1 MTWTLLLQSAIA
13 GITNGF
19 IYGLTGLGIAVIFR
33 GTRVI
38 NAMQGDFSLIAGVA
52 AYLILN
58 RYGQP
63 LPIALLGGI
72 AAGGFIG
79 AFVERLLIRPI
90 DRLGGTEDRYLLVTL
105 GGAFAVSGTVL
116 LLFGHDN
123 RSMPGI
129 GGDRSVDI
137 FDATLSVHA
146 IWLIAISIAIV
157 LFLYHFFARTHLGRS
172 MMAASIDPEG
182 AATIGINVP
191 LMRTFTFLMGG
202 LIGGLA
208 GVLIAPIVTLHYEI
222 GLLLTLKGFAA
233 AILGGLTK
241 PFGAI
246 VGGLTLGLLESFAVV
261 MVSSGYKDVIAM
273 AILIAIMILLPGGL
287 FSRRL
292 RQGG

>member
-38 NAMQGDFSLIAGVA
+38 NAMQGDFSLIAGVV
-52 AYLILN
+52 AYLILSS
-58 RYGQP
+58 YGPP
-63 LPIALLGGI
+63 LPLALLGGI
-72 AAGGFIG
+72 AAGGAIG
-79 AFVERLLIRPI
+79 ILVERLLIRPI

-116 LLFGHDN
+116 LLFGHDT

-146 IWLIAISIAIV
+146 IWLITISIAIV
-157 LFLYHFFARTHLGRS
+157 LFLYHFFAQTHLGRS

-182 AATIGINVP
+182 AATIGIDVP
-191 LMRTFTFLMGG
+191 LMRTLTFLMGG

-208 GVLIAPIVTLHYEI
+208 GVLIAPLVTLHYEI

-246 VGGLTLGLLESFAVV
+246 VGGLILGLLESFAVL
-261 MVSSGYKDVIAM
+261 MVSSGYKDVVAM
-273 AILIAIMILLPGGL
+273 AMLIAIMILLPGGL
-287 FSRRL
+287 FSRRT

>member
-38 NAMQGDFSLIAGVA
+38 NAMQGDFALIAGVV

-58 RYGQP
+58 SFGSP
-63 LPIALLGGI
+63 LPLALLAGI
-72 AAGGFIG
+72 VAGGAIG
-79 AFVERLLIRPI
+79 ALAERLIIRPI
-90 DRLGGTEDRYLLVTL
+90 DRLDGTEDRYLLVTL

-116 LLFGHDN
+116 LLFGHDTH
-123 RSMPGI
+123 SMPGI
-129 GGDRSVDI
+129 GGNRSVDI

-146 IWLIAISIAIV
+146 IWLITVSIAVV
-157 LFLYHFFARTHLGRS
+157 LFLGHFFARTYLGRS

-182 AATIGINVP
+182 AATTGIDVP
-191 LMRTFTFLMGG
+191 LMRTLTFLIGG

-208 GVLIAPIVTLHYEI
+208 GVLIAPLVTLHYEI

-246 VGGLTLGLLESFAVV
+246 IGGLILGLVESLAVL

-273 AILIAIMILLPGGL
+273 AILITIMILLPGGL
-287 FSRRL
+287 FSRRI

>member
-38 NAMQGDFSLIAGVA
+38 NAMQGDFSLIAGVV

-58 RYGQP
+58 GYGQP

-79 AFVERLLIRPI
+79 ALVERLLIRPI

-116 LLFGHDN
+116 LLFGHDT
-123 RSMPGI
+123 RSLPGI

-208 GVLIAPIVTLHYEI
+208 GVLIAPLVTLHYEI

-246 VGGLTLGLLESFAVV
+246 VGGLTLGLLESFAVL

-292 RQGG
+292 RLGG

>member
-38 NAMQGDFSLIAGVA
+38 NAMQGDFALIAGVV

-58 RYGQP
+58 SFGSP
-63 LPIALLGGI
+63 LPLALLAGI
-72 AAGGFIG
+72 VAGGAIG
-79 AFVERLLIRPI
+79 ALAERLIIRPI
-90 DRLGGTEDRYLLVTL
+90 DRLDGTEDRYLLVTL

-116 LLFGHDN
+116 LLFGHDTH
-123 RSMPGI
+123 SMPGI
-129 GGDRSVDI
+129 GGDRAVDI

-146 IWLIAISIAIV
+146 IWLITISIAVV
-157 LFLYHFFARTHLGRS
+157 LFLGHFFAWTHLGRS

-182 AATIGINVP
+182 ASTIGIDVP
-191 LMRTFTFLMGG
+191 LMRTLTFLIGG

-208 GVLIAPIVTLHYEI
+208 GVLIAPLVTLHYEI

-246 VGGLTLGLLESFAVV
+246 IGGLTLGLVESFAVL

-287 FSRRL
+287 FSRRI

>member
-38 NAMQGDFSLIAGVA
+38 NAMQGDFSLIAGVV
-52 AYLILN
+52 AYLILSS
-58 RYGQP
+58 YGPP
-63 LPIALLGGI
+63 LPLALLGGI
-72 AAGGFIG
+72 AAGGAIG
-79 AFVERLLIRPI
+79 ILVERLLIRPI

-116 LLFGHDN
+116 LLFGHDT

-146 IWLIAISIAIV
+146 IWLITISIAIV
-157 LFLYHFFARTHLGRS
+157 LFLYHFFAQTHLGRS
-172 MMAASIDPEG
+172 MMAAAIDPEG
-182 AATIGINVP
+182 AATIGIDVP
-191 LMRTFTFLMGG
+191 LMRTLTFLMGG

-208 GVLIAPIVTLHYEI
+208 GVLIAPLVTLHYEI

-246 VGGLTLGLLESFAVV
+246 VGGLILGLLESFAVL
-261 MVSSGYKDVIAM
+261 MVSSGYKDVVAM
-273 AILIAIMILLPGGL
+273 AMLIAIMILLPGGL
-287 FSRRL
+287 FSRRT

>member
-13 GITNGF
+13 GTTNGF

-38 NAMQGDFSLIAGVA
+38 NAMQGDFALIAGVV

-58 RYGQP
+58 SFGSP
-63 LPIALLGGI
+63 LPLALFGGI
-72 AAGGFIG
+72 VAGGAIG
-79 AFVERLLIRPI
+79 ALVERFLIRPI
-90 DRLGGTEDRYLLVTL
+90 DRLDGTEDRYLLVTL

-116 LLFGHDN
+116 LLFGHDTH
-123 RSMPGI
+123 SMPGI
-129 GGDRSVDI
+129 GGNRSVDI

-146 IWLIAISIAIV
+146 IWLITVSIAVV
-157 LFLYHFFARTHLGRS
+157 LFLGHFFARTYLGRS

-182 AATIGINVP
+182 AATTGIDVP
-191 LMRTFTFLMGG
+191 LMRTLTFLIGG

-208 GVLIAPIVTLHYEI
+208 GVLIAPLVTLHYEI

-246 VGGLTLGLLESFAVV
+246 IGGLILGLVESLAVL

-287 FSRRL
+287 FSRRI

>member
-38 NAMQGDFSLIAGVA
+38 NAMQGDFSLIAGVV

-58 RYGQP
+58 GYGQP

-157 LFLYHFFARTHLGRS
+157 SFLYHFFARTHLGRS
-172 MMAASIDPEG
+172 MVAASIDPEG

-208 GVLIAPIVTLHYEI
+208 GVLIAPLVTLHYEI